1 MIFIF
6 WRNNFSQSVDRG
18 IYFEWNLLNN
28 DHKKFDVFGGI
39 RCYYYILVIILMENG
54 KGSKLL
60 SRSLHKIY
68 SNYTKYNSLAK
79 LRSDNNKNS
88 SSKQNITLKH
98 SIYKPNA
105 AVEIQ
110 NHKRKSKIT
119 CKKNNIL
126 KTFVFRDSH

>member
-1 MIFIF
+1 
-6 WRNNFSQSVDRG
+6 
-18 IYFEWNLLNN
+18 
-28 DHKKFDVFGGI
+28 
-39 RCYYYILVIILMENG
+39 MENG
-54 KGSKLL
+54 KGSKML

-105 AVEIQ
+105 AVEI
-110 NHKRKSKIT
+110 
-119 CKKNNIL
+119 
-126 KTFVFRDSH
+126 